1 MRERPCDR
9 CGARLSERKIT
20 LEKPYKYALSG
31 LDNLY
36 LAGITVRECSGC
48 GAIVPII
55 PRLGELH
62 RAVAKELLGRQAR
75 LTGNELRFLRKNA
88 GIQAAQFAV
97 LLGIDPATLSR
108 FETGR
113 RPHLGPPTDKLARAI
128 VGIAIDLPHE
138 LRSVLMDAA
147 QKLAA
152 DQMKRKRPTFKL
164 ERDHWCAA

>member
-9 CGARLSERKIT
+9 CSAPLSERKTT
-20 LEKPYKYALSG
+20 LEKPYKYALGG

-62 RAVAKELLGRQAR
+62 RAVAKQLLGRPA
-75 LTGNELRFLRKNA
+75 LLSGNELRFLRKNA
-88 GIQAAQFAV
+88 GISAGEFAAM
-97 LLGIDPATLSR
+97 LGIDPAHLSR
-108 FETGR
+108 FENGR
-113 RPHLGPPTDKLARAI
+113 RRHLGPPSDKLARAI
-128 VGIAIDLPHE
+128 VGVAIDLPEE

-152 DQMKRKRPTFKL
+152 DQRKRERPTFKL
-164 ERDHWCAA
+164 ERNHWRAA